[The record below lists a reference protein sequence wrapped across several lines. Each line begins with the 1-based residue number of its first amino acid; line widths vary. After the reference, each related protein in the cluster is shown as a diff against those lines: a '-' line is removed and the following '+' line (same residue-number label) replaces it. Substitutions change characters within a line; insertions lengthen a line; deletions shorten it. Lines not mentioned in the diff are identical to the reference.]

1 MAHRNALTAALSAL
15 ALSLL
20 FLLTGCDFDSSY
32 AGGSSV
38 SEAGTSSL
46 DPDAFYT
53 ASVGGSVGDGP
64 IVGATIKVF
73 SISGDLL
80 PTATSSDN
88 TADYNFSIR
97 TQGRNYPLTIVA
109 EGGTDIVTWRAP
121 DFKLVTTVMKPGNGQ
136 TANLNPYTTLIVLAA
151 QHAGGINEENI
162 AKATEAV
169 VSRYGFG
176 LDPAL
181 MPDPM
186 RTPMNESNVHLI
198 VKASE
203 TMGEMIRRTRD
214 ALMAVNFEVEGVD
227 GKLRVIDGDGVVKA
241 LAADLVDGWVDGRGA
256 QGYDRRIA
264 AVANVAS
271 AAVMVEAMANR
282 LHVYN
287 VDSTMYMENAIRQ
300 VRPNS
305 PASSSTRNVSIPAEA
320 LDQSLRSLRAAKV
333 VKNDPRI
340 AEIYDLV
347 AAAKPGTTEFDA
359 LSSGIQTMSSGFH
372 NPLNDAV
379 LATALLSE
387 ETKLDKIN
395 SPEGTGMDSGGDSN
409 TDDTETGDTG
419 NQDSDN
425 TAIEEP
431 IQEEGE
437 PTEDSSGAPTV
448 DPPAESG
455 DKKTYDETGPEDEG
469 NIDKTPVAL
478 WSNDGWLQFDGG
490 EGSVLNTGLSLTD
503 LSYGSFTVEAM
514 VQYTGTSSRTWAP
527 IFGASHGPS
536 YSGSESFFI
545 GKERHDDRLNINIG
559 GLAYFIRSSGGLFD
573 GKERHLAL
581 VFDDVADEIRIFV
594 DQVLIDRRTGV
605 TGLLTTTSDLLIA
618 GVGHTTDERWVGWIG
633 PHRITKQALKSE
645 EFLGTDGEPVAPR
658 PNRAP
663 TISGTPQTAL
673 VAHNPWSFKPTASDT
688 DGDKLTF
695 SIERQPEWA
704 SFNTQTGEISG
715 TPGAKGTHPD
725 IVITAS
731 DGRAETSL
739 SAFTLQVDEP
749 TLGTATVSW
758 EPPTTRTDGSAL
770 TDLAGYR
777 VYYGKDRTSLTHVVP
792 ITEVGQTRQFIGNL
806 DTGTW
811 YFAVT
816 AICSQGLESLKSEIG
831 SKTIM

>member
-38 SEAGTSSL
+38 SDAGTNSL
-46 DPDAFYT
+46 DPDGFYT

-64 IVGATIKVF
+64 IVGAVIKVF
-73 SISGDLL
+73 SSSGDLL

-109 EGGTDIVTWRAP
+109 DGGTDIVTWRAP

-186 RTPMNESNVHLI
+186 RTQMNESNVHLI

-256 QGYDRRIA
+256 EGHDRRIA

-282 LHVYN
+282 LHVYG
-287 VDSTMYMENAIRQ
+287 VDATMYMDNAIRQ
-300 VRPNS
+300 VRPNA
-305 PASSSTRNVSIPAEA
+305 PASSNTRNVSIPTEA

-333 VKNDPRI
+333 VKNDSRI
-340 AEIYDLV
+340 TEIYERV
-347 AAAKPGTTEFDA
+347 AGAKPGTKELDA
-359 LSSGIQTMSSGFH
+359 LNSDGIQTMSSGFH

-379 LATALLSE
+379 RAAAYI
-387 ETKLDKIN
+387 LDGTQLEAIN
-395 SPEGTGMDSGGDSN
+395 GVASADSPDPV
-409 TDDTETGDTG
+409 
-419 NQDSDN
+419 
-425 TAIEEP
+425 I
-431 IQEEGE
+431 EEGE
-437 PTEDSSGAPTV
+437 KQDDGATPTPVIE
-448 DPPAESG
+448 
-455 DKKTYDETGPEDEG
+455 EDEKQDDG
-469 NIDKTPVAL
+469 ATPTPVIEEGEKQDDGATPTPVIEEDEKQDDGATPTPVIEEDEKQVAL

-490 EGSVLNTGLSLTD
+490 EGSMLNTGLSLTQ
-503 LSYGSFTVEAM
+503 LASTSFTMEAM
-514 VQYTGTSSRTWAP
+514 VQYTGPTSRTWTP
-527 IFGASHGPS
+527 IFGAASDVNRFFVGKVNGTS
-536 YSGSESFFI
+536 ELRVWMNGLGSFAATN
-545 GKERHDDRLNINIG
+545 HN
-559 GLAYFIRSSGGLFD
+559 LFD
-573 GKERHLAL
+573 GQDRHLAL
-581 VFDDVADEIRIFV
+581 VFDEAASEFRVFV
-594 DQVLIDRRTGV
+594 DHVLISTEAGV
-605 TGLLTTTSDLLIA
+605 SGSFAATNDLLI
-618 GVGHTTDERWVGWIG
+618 GGIGHDTNQRWEGWIG
-633 PHRITKQALKSE
+633 PHRVTNRALKPE
-645 EFLGTDGEPVAPR
+645 QFLGSEAEPVAPR

-673 VAHNPWSFKPTASDT
+673 VVHNPWSFTPTASDP

-695 SIERQPEWA
+695 SINHKPEWA

-725 IVITAS
+725 IIITVS
-731 DGRAETSL
+731 DGRTETSL

-777 VYYGKDRTSLTHVVP
+777 VYYGKDKTSLTHVVP
-792 ITEVGQTRQFIGNL
+792 ASAGQTSQHIENL
-806 DTGTW
+806 EVGTW

-816 AICSQGLESLKSEIG
+816 AIDSQGLESPKSEVG